1 MGSLEQ
7 CPCYQ
12 DSRWQARGP
21 NAPVA
26 SLTRQRPQSSVRQGQ
41 THMALQLRDC
51 RHVLLL
57 VAHPDDESMFF
68 SPTIAGLTAQGTR
81 IAIACLCSGQLQPPL
96 PRALLY
102 PSLNAPRGAGPSR

>member
-1 MGSLEQ
+1 M
-7 CPCYQ
+7 
-12 DSRWQARGP
+12 
-21 NAPVA
+21 
-26 SLTRQRPQSSVRQGQ
+26 RQGQ
-41 THMALQLRDC
+41 THMAPQLRDC

-102 PSLNAPRGAGPSR
+102 PSLNAPRGAAPSR